1 MQNLSI
7 RRATIADLPTLL
19 SLLAQPDMDGDDVI
33 GLAEAEAI
41 FRRASTYPNHEIY
54 VAFGTDEMVGT
65 FTLLIVNHLSHHGA
79 HSLVIEDV
87 VVKAT
92 WQGKGVGRQMMDF
105 AVARGQQLQCYKL
118 TLSSGITR
126 ERAHEFY
133 EHLGFQKHG
142 FSFLLPL
149 EPSSQG

>member
-1 MQNLSI
+1 MQDLSI
-7 RRATIADLPTLL
+7 RRATIDDLPTLL
-19 SLLAQPDMDGDDVI
+19 SLLAQPDMDGDNVI
-33 GLAEAEAI
+33 DLAEAQDI
-41 FRRASTYPNHEIY
+41 FRRVSAYPNHEIY

-65 FTLLIVNHLSHHGA
+65 FTLLIANHLSHHGA
-79 HSLVIEDV
+79 RSLVIEDV
-87 VVKAT
+87 VVKTT
-92 WQGKGVGRQMMDF
+92 WQGKGVGRRMMDF
-105 AVARGQQLQCYKL
+105 AVARGQHLQCYKL

-149 EPSSQG
+149 ATSGQR